1 MRVTAS
7 SLPRRAR
14 PVGGPAAADGRWRG
28 GRTPATLGAMK
39 KEAPNPYRLLPSVEE
54 VLSLPELRALTQQLE
69 RGLLAGFVAELLA
82 RWRAEIAAGE
92 LDSAGLEQRLARG
105 DLARALVAR
114 ARGDLAAGLVPVIN
128 ATGVVL
134 HTGLGRA
141 SVHPEAAAA
150 MARAAQGYCT
160 LEVER
165 ASGER
170 NQRDARIGVLL
181 ARLSGAEA
189 GIAVNNNAAAVLLI
203 LNTFGAGKETIL
215 SRGELVEI
223 GGSFR
228 MPDVMERASTRLVEV
243 GTTNRTRLADYR
255 GAVGERSGLLIKV
268 HTSNYRLV
276 GFTEEVGAAELAA
289 LGRELGVPTAYDL
302 GSGRLEPAGA
312 PPLAMLGDEPL
323 VRDALASGMDVVCFS
338 GDKLLGGPQAGLIV
352 GTTAALARLR
362 QNPLYRA
369 LRLDKVTIAGL
380 EATLALYLAGR
391 AHEIPARAMLLRDLR
406 ELRAAAEGIARALG
420 ALPGCTAEVVPE
432 RSQPGSGSAPGVFLD
447 TFAVRVR
454 VQGLTA
460 GELSARLRAG
470 EPCVFARVHDGAL
483 LLDPRTLHAGEDE
496 ALVRAFARLAR

>member
-1 MRVTAS
+1 
-7 SLPRRAR
+7 
-14 PVGGPAAADGRWRG
+14 
-28 GRTPATLGAMK
+28 MK
-39 KEAPNPYRLLPSVEE
+39 KEAANPYRLLPSVEE
-54 VLSLPELRALTQQLE
+54 VLSQAEVRALE
-69 RGLLAGFVAELLA
+69 PSVARGLLAEFVAELLA

-92 LDSAGLEQRLARG
+92 LDAAGLEARLARG
-105 DLARALVAR
+105 DLAGALAAR
-114 ARGDLAAGLVPVIN
+114 VRGELRAGLVPVIN

-170 NQRDARIGVLL
+170 NQRDERLGVLL
-181 ARLSGAEA
+181 ARLCGAEA
-189 GIAVNNNAAAVLLI
+189 GIAVNNNAAAVLLL

-228 MPDVMERASTRLVEV
+228 MPDVMERANTKLVEV

-255 GAVGERSGLLIKV
+255 DAVGARTGLLLKV

-276 GFTEEVGAAELAA
+276 GFTEELGVGELAA
-289 LGRELGVPTAYDL
+289 LGRELGIPTAYDL
-302 GSGRLEPAGA
+302 GSGRIEPAGA
-312 PPLAMLGDEPL
+312 PPLARLGDEPL
-323 VRDALASGMDVVCFS
+323 VSDALASGVDVVCFS
-338 GDKLLGGPQAGLIV
+338 GDKLFGGPQAGLIV
-352 GTTAALARLR
+352 GQRAALVRLR

-391 AHEIPARAMLLRDLR
+391 AHEIPARVMLLRDAA
-406 ELRAAAEGIARALG
+406 ELRVVAERLARELG
-420 ALPGCTAEVVPE
+420 ALAGLTATVVPE

-454 VQGLTA
+454 ARGLSA
-460 GELSARLRAG
+460 GELAARLRAG
-470 EPCVFARVHDGAL
+470 EPCVFARVHEDAL
-483 LLDPRTLHAGEDE
+483 LLDPRTLHPGEE
-496 ALVRAFARLAR
+496 QALVVAFTRLEQR